1 MAASMKPIHKRFYTV
16 LPRPAVVASSSSSS
30 RVRSNSAP
38 SSRSLYTAT
47 HLTFLDG
54 PPPPP
59 PSTRGNSN
67 LIIGSR
73 LAAEARGEVEGHT
86 NHPSNQGQSSHLPYS
101 IALTLGQSDAS
112 SHLPLSPYNPILPYQ
127 SLSPLFVCSA
137 KSADTPAPDH
147 RKKRQRTRYQL
158 DVGAYGIPKRSRGHC
173 VAGRDGHGRMYAPGE
188 ARSEAHQEDLLGRAV
203 QVGEDAYFVRDNAM
217 GVADGVGGW
226 SRIRRTANPTDP
238 SPSALFAR
246 RLMHF
251 CSEEVDAAC
260 EQQEQSFNGLDA
272 YSDAEDDIFAELE
285 DSLEELEEG
294 LDVLMILEKAYEKTL
309 RSHVRPA
316 DHSAASSRSRSP
328 SPLDSLPESAA
339 ASHAQASASRSDRP
353 RIPEGQPLF
362 EGSSTAL
369 VAILEHPSPRSIKSY
384 NDGTKLFDPQPIPSR
399 SPRDHPGAVIRIA
412 HLGDCMGML
421 VRGDA
426 IVWRTEEMWWTFNTP
441 VQLGPASSTKPT
453 DARVFT
459 VPVEADDIL
468 ILASDGLSDNLWDAE
483 ILDEVVRFR
492 RSFMSTP
499 SADGEADGKPAPVNS
514 QLRRSTLAGM
524 LSEAL
529 CSRAKRVSETRGS
542 RSKKARAAA
551 DNGNGLGGVQVDV
564 EVPFAR
570 RAREQGRLFDGGK
583 PDELYI
589 ATAAHARR
597 PPSLLTSFSH
607 DWMEPM
613 LRRRSGEV
621 HHIVLHG
628 CSSALVRVED
638 TRGQERDRIVDPR
651 GRVEPVPA
659 ARVLP
664 PLDLRPERAQRV
676 PQRPAVLHEH
686 ERVVHAVLEQHRR
699 PLQDPRVSPGELAHV
714 RVGACGKTQR
724 KEGSAAGSARP
735 CESGV
740 SAIVREKC
748 RASSPRPWRK
758 TTVWVC
764 GAVGSMVRMGS
775 SMVVVVV
782 VVLVVRKRALESSLE
797 SSLIALEY

>member
-1 MAASMKPIHKRFYTV
+1 MKPIHKRFYTV

-30 RVRSNSAP
+30 SSRVRSNSAP

-47 HLTFLDG
+47 HLSFLEG

-67 LIIGSR
+67 VIIGTR

-86 NHPSNQGQSSHLPYS
+86 NHPSNQGQSGHLPYS

-112 SHLPLSPYNPILPYQ
+112 SYLPLSPYNPFLPYQ

-137 KSADTPAPDH
+137 KSADTPASEH

-158 DVGAYGIPKRSRGHC
+158 DVGAYGIPKRSRGHY
-173 VAGRDGHGRMYAPGE
+173 VAGRDGRGRLYAPGE
-188 ARSEAHQEDLLGRAV
+188 ARSESHQEDLLGRAV

-260 EQQEQSFNGLDA
+260 EQQEQSFNAVDP

-316 DHSAASSRSRSP
+316 DQSAPSSRSRSP
-328 SPLDSLPESAA
+328 SPSDSLPESVA
-339 ASHAQASASRSDRP
+339 ASHAQASPSRSDP
-353 RIPEGQPLF
+353 SSIPEGQPLF

-384 NDGTKLFDPQPIPSR
+384 NDGTKLFDPQPLPSHHP
-399 SPRDHPGAVIRIA
+399 PRDHPGAVIRIA

-441 VQLGPASSTKPT
+441 VQLGPASSTKPA

-499 SADGEADGKPAPVNS
+499 PADGVADSTPAPANT

-542 RSKKARAAA
+542 RSKKVRAAA
-551 DNGNGLGGVQVDV
+551 AAENGNGLGGVQVDV

-583 PDELYI
+583 PDDI
-589 ATAAHARR
+589 
-597 PPSLLTSFSH
+597 S
-607 DWMEPM
+607 
-613 LRRRSGEV
+613 
-621 HHIVLHG
+621 
-628 CSSALVRVED
+628 
-638 TRGQERDRIVDPR
+638 
-651 GRVEPVPA
+651 
-659 ARVLP
+659 
-664 PLDLRPERAQRV
+664 
-676 PQRPAVLHEH
+676 
-686 ERVVHAVLEQHRR
+686 
-699 PLQDPRVSPGELAHV
+699 
-714 RVGACGKTQR
+714 
-724 KEGSAAGSARP
+724 
-735 CESGV
+735 
-740 SAIVREKC
+740 
-748 RASSPRPWRK
+748 
-758 TTVWVC
+758 
-764 GAVGSMVRMGS
+764 
-775 SMVVVVV
+775 
-782 VVLVVRKRALESSLE
+782 VLVAVISPVE
-797 SSLIALEY
+797 